1 MDENEKADEP
11 ETDVEDATETD
22 VKDEPT
28 TDDVVEDVDADTS
41 DTINEVKKESG
52 IDAQRLDK
60 LESDMN
66 QVFAKVTEIA
76 DALGALVVNGGASV
90 IDNDTATDDSP
101 LDGFE
106 RKPDLD
112 LKMSNYV
119 IRSRNG

>member
-1 MDENEKADEP
+1 MDEKEKADEP
-11 ETDVEDATETD
+11 ETDVEETSDSD

-28 TDDVVEDVDADTS
+28 TDDVVKDVDADTS

-60 LESDMN
+60 LEGDMN

-76 DALGALVVNGGASV
+76 EALGALVVNGGASV
-90 IDNDTATDDSP
+90 IDNDTATDDSH

-112 LKMSNYV
+112 LKM
-119 IRSRNG
+119 

>member
-1 MDENEKADEP
+1 MDENEKDGESKA
-11 ETDVEDATETD
+11 DVEDAPETD
-22 VKDEPT
+22 TKDEPT
-28 TDDVVEDVDADTS
+28 TDDVVKDVDADTS
-41 DTINEVKKESG
+41 GTINEVKKESG

-60 LESDMN
+60 LEGDMS

-112 LKMSNYV
+112 LTM
-119 IRSRNG
+119 

>member
-11 ETDVEDATETD
+11 KTDVEDTPDTD
-22 VKDEPT
+22 AKDEPT

-41 DTINEVKKESG
+41 DTIDEVKKESG
-52 IDAQRLDK
+52 IDTQRLDK

-112 LKMSNYV
+112 LKM
-119 IRSRNG
+119 

>member
-1 MDENEKADEP
+1 MDENEKTDESKA
-11 ETDVEDATETD
+11 DVEDAPETD
-22 VKDEPT
+22 AKDEPT
-28 TDDVVEDVDADTS
+28 TDDVVKDVDADTS
-41 DTINEVKKESG
+41 DTINEVKQEGG

-60 LESDMN
+60 LEGDMS

-90 IDNDTATDDSP
+90 IDNDTASDDSP

-112 LKMSNYV
+112 LTM
-119 IRSRNG
+119 

>member
-1 MDENEKADEP
+1 MDENEKVDEP
-11 ETDVEDATETD
+11 KTDVEDTPDTD

-28 TDDVVEDVDADTS
+28 NTDVVEDVDADTS
-41 DTINEVKKESG
+41 DTISEVKQESG

-60 LESDMN
+60 LEGDMN

-90 IDNDTATDDSP
+90 IDNDTATDDNP

-112 LKMSNYV
+112 LKM
-119 IRSRNG
+119 